1 MMAEATKTQ
10 RFSIVSYVLHFTTY
24 GHFQTQKVD
33 FDYEEIELELEY
45 FLGIY

>member
-1 MMAEATKTQ
+1 MLAETTKTQ
-10 RFSIVSYVLHFTTY
+10 WFCIVFYVVHFKKN

-45 FLGIY
+45 FLCIY